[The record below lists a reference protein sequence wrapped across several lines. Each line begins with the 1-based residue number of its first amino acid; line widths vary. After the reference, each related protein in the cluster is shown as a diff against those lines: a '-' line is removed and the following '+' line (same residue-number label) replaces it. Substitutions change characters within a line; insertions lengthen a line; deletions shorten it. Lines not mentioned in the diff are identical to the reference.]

1 MFHGQGDCIYAHNL
15 LLIKKSHKVIAFI
28 NNGWQPHGKSFAHR
42 GQFAIDCERV
52 VEILLV
58 DNRIPIL
65 TRPMLTGK
73 IMNIMV
79 KWMPLKIPVLQK
91 THITKII
98 NNKYNSK

>member
-1 MFHGQGDCIYAHNL
+1 MAKTQRMI
-15 LLIKKSHKVIAFI
+15 LIKKSHKVIAFI
-28 NNGWQPHGKSFAHR
+28 NNGWQPPWKIVRTSWT
-42 GQFAIDCERV
+42 ICDCEPV

-91 THITKII
+91 IHITKII